1 MFVRFVVAQ
10 QHPNTNKP
18 MGIFEA
24 VDLLPKVGRLADWDE
39 RRLAELSAWF
49 RERLPFPDRV
59 ARASRPNATHRAV
72 SWFKASATEHIAHAR
87 ELAAVLEANDIR
99 THMLTTDRPGYIVYE
114 DELQVLAEPF
124 RGDHRGAGV

>member
-1 MFVRFVVAQ
+1 MFVRFVVAH
-10 QHPNTNKP
+10 QHPDTNEP

-24 VDLLPKVGRLADWDE
+24 IDLLPRVGRMADWDE
-39 RRLAELSAWF
+39 RRLAELRLWF

-59 ARASRPNATHRAV
+59 ARTRRPNATHRAL
-72 SWFKASATEHIAHAR
+72 SWFKPSATEHIAQAR

-114 DELQVLAEPF
+114 DEVQVLAEPF
-124 RGDHRGAGV
+124 RGNHRGTGV